1 MEVPEVVKRIGKI
14 DGKRKI
20 YIEDYVLSY
29 LERFKFE
36 ETEGNERIILYG
48 KRERNFSEEICV
60 IYGAEKKNPREIVQK
75 ESIFSVYE
83 EVGCLNTDMWK
94 CTQGMC
100 EGILIGDGNGG
111 QPIEG
116 YYIFY
121 EKEPIMGKYLGLTYE
136 EEIKRVPY
144 ARQSEKK
151 EEEAKAASAQAELV
165 ALSQTEVLP
174 ESPVYDII
182 RAVVICIFIIICA
195 MAITTVNNFEKME
208 DFKEAAVEMNEALE
222 EP

>member
-48 KRERNFSEEICV
+48 KRERNFNEEICV
-60 IYGAEKKNPREIVQK
+60 IYGAEKKNPREHVQK
-75 ESIFSVYE
+75 DSLFSAYE

-111 QPIEG
+111 QPVEG

>member
-1 MEVPEVVKRIGKI
+1 MKVPEIVKRIGKI

-29 LERFKFE
+29 LERFKIE
-36 ETEGNERIILYG
+36 ETEGNERIVLYG
-48 KRERNFSEEICV
+48 KRERNSCEETYI
-60 IYGAEKKNPREIVQK
+60 IYGAEKRNMRGNSEK
-75 ESIFSVYE
+75 ESFFSEYE
-83 EVGCLNTDMWK
+83 EIGCLNTDMWK
-94 CTQGMC
+94 HTDGMC
-100 EGILIGDGNGG
+100 EGILVGDGNGG

-121 EKEPIMGKYLGLTYE
+121 EKEPIMGKYLGLAYE
-136 EEIKRVPY
+136 NEIKRVPY

-151 EEEAKAASAQAELV
+151 EEEARNASSQAELV

-208 DFKEAAVEMNEALE
+208 EFKEAAVEMNEALE
-222 EP
+222 EQ